1 LCLELDKSSQD
12 EELLAILRRVSRN
25 VALDK

>member
-1 LCLELDKSSQD
+1 LCLELDISSQD